1 MEDDLL
7 RGQLVKRSTSP
18 MLNIA
23 HSLGM
28 ECKQKLL
35 KDFQNLNKIL
45 QDETLSERIRPQ
57 EPAKREIVLA
67 KEKKKTG
74 PRLR

>member
-1 MEDDLL
+1 M
-7 RGQLVKRSTSP
+7 S
-18 MLNIA
+18 NIA
-23 HSLGM
+23 HSLEM

-45 QDETLSERIRPQ
+45 QDETLGERIRPQ
-57 EPAKREIVLA
+57 EPAKREIA
-67 KEKKKTG
+67 PTKEKKKIG